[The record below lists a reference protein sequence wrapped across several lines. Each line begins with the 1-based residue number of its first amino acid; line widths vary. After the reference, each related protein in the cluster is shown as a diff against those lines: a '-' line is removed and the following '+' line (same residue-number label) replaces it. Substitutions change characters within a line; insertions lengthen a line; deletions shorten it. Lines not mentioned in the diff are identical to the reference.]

1 MSTLADRTIAA
12 LRINHD
18 ALAALVPTLTD
29 AQLTGPSGASE
40 WTVAQVLSHLGSG
53 AEITLASYQASLDG
67 ADPPGQEFNESVWAR
82 WDSLTPQEQAANVLA
97 PATEVIEFLEG
108 LSPEQRENTEVRLG
122 FLPAPLPIGTLAGMR
137 LQESA
142 QHLWDVQ
149 VALDPNAQLERT
161 AADVLLEHLA
171 GQLGF
176 LLGFVGKA
184 DAVARSARVRIGTS
198 DLGILIEDGVS
209 LTTSVGE
216 ATATLHG
223 PHEAVIRLIGGRLSP
238 EHTPAGVSVEGNVS
252 LDDLRRVFPGY

>member
-1 MSTLADRTIAA
+1 
-12 LRINHD
+12 
-18 ALAALVPTLTD
+18 
-29 AQLTGPSGASE
+29 
-40 WTVAQVLSHLGSG
+40 
-53 AEITLASYQASLDG
+53 
-67 ADPPGQEFNESVWAR
+67 
-82 WDSLTPQEQAANVLA
+82 
-97 PATEVIEFLEG
+97 
-108 LSPEQRENTEVRLG
+108 
-122 FLPAPLPIGTLAGMR
+122 MR
-137 LQESA
+137 LQENA

-149 VALDPNAQLERT
+149 VALDPSAQLEPA

-184 DAVARSARVRIGTS
+184 DAVATSARVRIGAS

-209 LTTSVGE
+209 LTTAVGA

-238 EHTPAGVSVEGNVS
+238 EHTPAGVSVEGNVG